1 MDDRGIS
8 LNKYISSTGRC
19 SRREAD
25 RLIESGR
32 VMINGKKAKKGNRV
46 FEDDVVVLDGETIKK
61 KAKPKSIYIAFH
73 KPAGVT
79 TTTNAEVKG
88 NIIDVIGHEKRIFPI
103 GRLDKDSTGLI
114 LLTNDGDIVNKIL
127 RQEYNHEKEYL
138 VTTDRPIT
146 KEFVQKMSSGV
157 KILGKV
163 TKECE
168 VEKLSKYQFRI
179 VLTQGM
185 NRQIRR
191 MCEALDYKVKLLHR
205 IRIMHIHLNHLK
217 PGRWRKLK
225 HFEVEKLLDTRKKKR

>member
-8 LNKYISSTGRC
+8 VNKYISSTGRC

-32 VMINGKKAKKGNRV
+32 VTINGRKAKKGNRV
-46 FEDDVVVLDGETIKK
+46 GESDTVVLDGETIRTSKK
-61 KAKPKSIYIAFH
+61 KKDVYIAFN

-79 TTTNAEVKG
+79 TTTNAEVRE
-88 NIIDVIGHEKRIFPI
+88 NIIDFIGHEKRIFPI

-127 RQEYNHEKEYL
+127 RQEYNHEKEYI
-138 VTTDRPIT
+138 VTTERPLT
-146 KEFVQKMSSGV
+146 KEFIQKMGNGV
-157 KILGKV
+157 NILGKT
-163 TKECE
+163 TKKCE

-179 VLTQGM
+179 ILTQGM

-191 MCEALDYKVKLLHR
+191 MCEVLDYKVKMLHR
-205 IRIMHIHLNHLK
+205 IRIMHIHLNDLK
-217 PGRWRKLK
+217 LGRWRKLK
-225 HFEVEKLLDTRKKKR
+225 HFEVEKLLSSKKRK